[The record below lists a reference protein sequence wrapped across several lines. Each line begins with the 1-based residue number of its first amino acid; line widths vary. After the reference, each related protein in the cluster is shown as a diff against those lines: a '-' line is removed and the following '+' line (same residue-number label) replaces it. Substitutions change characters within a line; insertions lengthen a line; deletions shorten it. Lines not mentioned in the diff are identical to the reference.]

1 MASVISSL
9 RCLWSVS
16 VALTCCFSSFLLYTA
31 SPEEAACR
39 YLTTSRHVAVICPV
53 TRLIQKYIHR
63 CLVMFSVK
71 VFFIIIP
78 SAFFWSFLWFDPV
91 LVCCLL
97 SSPAGPQPLGL
108 IGCFFFPSPGDVL
121 FQMAEVHRQIQ
132 IQLEEMVS
140 LLVPKAAGAFFTVSP
155 STFSYLNIW
164 ISSHRGRKI
173 NT

>member
-39 YLTTSRHVAVICPV
+39 YLTTSHHVAVICPV

-108 IGCFFFPSPGDVL
+108 IGCFFSLSRGRPLPDGWSSQTDPDPAGGDGELVG
-121 FQMAEVHRQIQ
+121 AESSRSFLH
-132 IQLEEMVS
+132 S
-140 LLVPKAAGAFFTVSP
+140 
-155 STFSYLNIW
+155 FSVNIFIFEYLNIFTPW
-164 ISSHRGRKI
+164 
-173 NT
+173 

>member
-108 IGCFFFPSPGDVL
+108 IGCFFFPLQGTSSSRWLKFTDRSRSSWRRWWACWCRKQQEL
-121 FQMAEVHRQIQ
+121 SSQFLRQH
-132 IQLEEMVS
+132 
-140 LLVPKAAGAFFTVSP
+140 FH
-155 STFSYLNIW
+155 IW
-164 ISSHRGRKI
+164 IFEYLHTVVEK
-173 NT
+173 